1 MVKQTSQKSMSWLT
15 GLSIVHFSNDVM
27 EMAISPL
34 LPLIIKE
41 FSLTYLMAALI
52 LVSFKTLP
60 SFVQLVIA
68 LVSDASSKRKI
79 TIILG
84 LGWLSI
90 GLWFVSISPN
100 YTVLIVS
107 VLIVGIGTTTY
118 HSQATVYIA
127 HYFSEVR
134 GKGMGIHGIGGG
146 LARIVTP
153 IILGVFGLFFGWRVA
168 LRFITIPGIICVV
181 ILAIMLK
188 EIGSSKRV
196 RIRIREAISRPAIL
210 LTTIL
215 SLRTLAFVSISSFL
229 PTFFVVQMDT
239 TIAVAGI
246 LTSIVFISNTLG
258 QPFWGWISDRMGR
271 RKVFIVTI
279 FMQAIFIVFF
289 VLLPYPLDLVG
300 LLCLGFF
307 AGAHIPVGLAF
318 ASEVAPSHLIATTI
332 SIIFGISMGISTAAT
347 AITGIIIDLH
357 GFYVAFLLLPLFSS
371 VVAGILAFNLPRK
384 REKRLL
390 KINHENQKEY

>member
-27 EMAISPL
+27 EMSISPL

-79 TIILG
+79 IIILG

-107 VLIVGIGTTTY
+107 ILIVGIGTTTY

-146 LARIVTP
+146 LARIATP

-181 ILAIMLK
+181 ILAIILK

-196 RIRIREAISRPAIL
+196 RIRIREAISRSAI
-210 LTTIL
+210 I
-215 SLRTLAFVSISSFL
+215 VDNNSFSK
-229 PTFFVVQMDT
+229 D
-239 TIAVAGI
+239 
-246 LTSIVFISNTLG
+246 TSI
-258 QPFWGWISDRMGR
+258 
-271 RKVFIVTI
+271 RKHKLFLT
-279 FMQAIFIVFF
+279 
-289 VLLPYPLDLVG
+289 Y
-300 LLCLGFF
+300 LLCGSNEYNHSCRRYSNVNSFHFEYSRTTVLG
-307 AGAHIPVGLAF
+307 VDLR
-318 ASEVAPSHLIATTI
+318 SHETL
-332 SIIFGISMGISTAAT
+332 
-347 AITGIIIDLH
+347 
-357 GFYVAFLLLPLFSS
+357 
-371 VVAGILAFNLPRK
+371 
-384 REKRLL
+384 
-390 KINHENQKEY
+390 